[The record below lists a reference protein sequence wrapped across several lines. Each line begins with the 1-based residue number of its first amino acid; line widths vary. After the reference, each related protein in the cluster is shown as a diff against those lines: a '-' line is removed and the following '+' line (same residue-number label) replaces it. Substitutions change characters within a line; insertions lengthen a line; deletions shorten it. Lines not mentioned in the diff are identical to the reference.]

1 MAVISSGIGIKRDV
15 ISLIGFLLSAAND
28 QSARSR
34 LQDGGLLLLL
44 TPADGRSLNND
55 RDLPGLHWTF
65 CVGRVRLYHP
75 SYIVH
80 KSTSHR
86 MPRMH
91 DARWI
96 IETELM

>member
-15 ISLIGFLLSAAND
+15 ISLIGFLLSAANE
-28 QSARSR
+28 QSAR
-34 LQDGGLLLLL
+34 LQDGGL
-44 TPADGRSLNND
+44 ADGRSLNYD

-75 SYIVH
+75 PYIVH
-80 KSTSHR
+80 KSTSHK

-96 IETELM
+96 IETELMYVPTIW